1 MDDGEPNCRE
11 RTTSSLAAKKT
22 VLGLQRWARPR
33 MWPMAGGNNVNDVD
47 DNEGEKKRCR
57 KGREPLAGR

>member
-33 MWPMAGGNNVNDVD
+33 MWPTAGGNNVD